1 MSNQQLLQLFQQ
13 SWAKNKYWVMGRS
26 QQAYNQIRLLAKHN
40 QWTEEKQRTYEAILA
55 SLATVPP
62 TKKTTRVVA
71 EHIWGYFKKEAT
83 IQEKVEFQRLL
94 ADEDII
100 TKMPSFLKQL
110 QKKYP
115 HAYLAQMRWFDE

>member
-55 SLATVPP
+55 SLATVPRRRRRHEWWLSISGAIL
-62 TKKTTRVVA
+62 KKRQQS
-71 EHIWGYFKKEAT
+71 KK
-83 IQEKVEFQRLL
+83 
-94 ADEDII
+94 
-100 TKMPSFLKQL
+100 KQISS
-110 QKKYP
+110 
-115 HAYLAQMRWFDE
+115 AY